1 MNRIAALLVQ
11 PKTPQTFW
19 SLDSAIRAAGFKAL
33 MPPLGLMTI
42 ASMLPPHYDVRIVD
56 MNTTELT
63 IADVE
68 HADLVFLTGMWVH
81 QESFIEVVRM
91 CRQAG
96 TTIVAG
102 GPLVQSALGSTQ
114 VRKGLPD
121 PVGPTLSALAQI
133 DHLVLHEA
141 EVNLPR
147 FLADYAQGKAQRL
160 YDDDARVDLS
170 HTPSP
175 RFDLI
180 DPHDYASMSLQFS
193 RGCPFN
199 CEFCDIIQM
208 FGRVPRTKTP
218 AQFIE
223 EMDALYATG
232 YRGQLFVV
240 DDNFIANRK
249 VVKNLLREI
258 VSWQRERK
266 YPYLLFTEA
275 SVDLAA
281 DDELLLLM
289 AQAGFTSVFLG
300 IESSDPAT
308 LRAANKKQNLRGDL
322 DESVRKIQN
331 AGIEVM
337 AGFILGFDTDSA
349 DVFDRQLDFIQRN
362 GIAQSMV
369 GLLAAMPN
377 TDLYRRLERE
387 GRLVAG
393 GEHHTGDN
401 VNAYL
406 NFIPRM
412 SADTLLAGYR
422 RVLTET
428 YSPANYFDRAL
439 TLISRLPD
447 MRVSSLAGAEPWRRA
462 LARSRIKAAN
472 GPKPARIAVE
482 MGRLVFSRWGVHAL
496 PFFVK
501 SLAYGILALP
511 LAIQLA
517 FRGRHYASVARR
529 VASVEVS
536 NPPGR
541 EQLGSPRT
549 RARWSAAAPPVL
561 VTAAGPR

>member
-1 MNRIAALLVQ
+1 MKRIATLLVQ

-19 SLDSAIRAAGFKAL
+19 NLDSAVRAAGFKAV

-56 MNTTELT
+56 LNTTDLT
-63 IADVE
+63 LADVE
-68 HADLVFLTGMWVH
+68 HADLVFLTGMWVQ
-81 QESFIEVVRM
+81 QESFVEVVHL

-96 TTIVAG
+96 ATIVAG
-102 GPLVQSALGSTQ
+102 GPLVRSALGAAQ
-114 VRKGLPD
+114 GRKGVSD
-121 PVGPTLSALAQI
+121 PVGPTLSAVAQI

-147 FLADYAQGKAQRL
+147 FLADYEQGKAERI
-160 YDDDARVDLS
+160 YDDDAPADLS
-170 HTPSP
+170 STPAP

-180 DPHDYASMSLQFS
+180 APHDYISMSLQFS

-208 FGRVPRTKTP
+208 FGRVPRTKVP
-218 AQFIE
+218 AQFIA

-232 YRGQLFVV
+232 YRGRLFIV

-249 VVKNLLREI
+249 VVKPLLREI
-258 VSWQRERK
+258 ISWQRERR
-266 YPYLLFTEA
+266 YPYVLFTEA

-300 IESSDPAT
+300 IESPDADT
-308 LRAANKKQNLRGDL
+308 LRAANKKQNLRCDL

-331 AGIEVM
+331 AGMEVM

-349 DVFDRQLDFIQRN
+349 DVFDRQLDFIRRN

-387 GRLVAG
+387 GRLIAG
-393 GEHHTGDN
+393 GEEHTGDN
-401 VNAYL
+401 VNAHL

-412 SADTLLAGYR
+412 PADTLLAGYR
-422 RVLTET
+422 RVLAET

-447 MRVSSLAGAEPWRRA
+447 MRVSSLVSAEPWRRA
-462 LARSRIKAAN
+462 LARSRIRSAK
-472 GPKPARIAVE
+472 GPKAARIAVE
-482 MGRLVFSRWGVHAL
+482 TGRFVFSRWGMHAL
-496 PFFVK
+496 PFFAK
-501 SLAYGILALP
+501 SLAYGVLALP
-511 LAIQLA
+511 LAIDLA
-517 FRGRHYASVARR
+517 VRGRHYASVARR
-529 VASVEVS
+529 VASAEGS
-536 NPPGR
+536 DPPER
-541 EQLGSPRT
+541 EQLGSLGT
-549 RARWSAAAPPVL
+549 RARWSAPPPVL
-561 VTAAGPR
+561 VTAAPPQ